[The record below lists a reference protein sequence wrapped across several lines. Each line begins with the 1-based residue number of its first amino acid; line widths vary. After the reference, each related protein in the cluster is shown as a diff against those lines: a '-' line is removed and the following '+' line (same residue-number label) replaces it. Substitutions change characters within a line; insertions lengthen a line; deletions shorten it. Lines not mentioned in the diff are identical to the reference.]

1 MNRND
6 VIDKIFYMIES
17 EESGEIK
24 EQELNQQYQKN
35 LEAVA
40 QIVYKDENCNII
52 DEIESRLEDNVYTE
66 IWQNFKDEIKSKTNA
81 YLKTRPVVRMDEA
94 QQIEALEEM
103 FSIKYQE
110 KEGLQYMKEILPYT
124 EAVIFAVGYLFSNC
138 ESLIIMQDI
147 SNRRFVN
154 IFTEDLKLPKSVIDK
169 LWSLYNDKRDQIE
182 KQILYN
188 RIAYMN
194 TRISELTKQNEK
206 LEEELDYIVYLLSD
220 KKDLEDIDIS

>member
-17 EESGEIK
+17 EESGEIE

-154 IFTEDLKLPKSVIDK
+154 IFTEDLKLSKSVIDK

-182 KQILYN
+182 KQILYS

>member
-17 EESGEIK
+17 EESGEIE

>member
-1 MNRND
+1 
-6 VIDKIFYMIES
+6 MIES
-17 EESGEIK
+17 EESGEIE

-154 IFTEDLKLPKSVIDK
+154 IFTEDLKLSKSVIDK

-182 KQILYN
+182 KQILYS

>member
-17 EESGEIK
+17 EESGEIE

-35 LEAVA
+35 LEVVA

-188 RIAYMN
+188 HIAYMN

-220 KKDLEDIDIS
+220 KKDLKDIDIS